1 MGCKLTR
8 VFVIVLIGICLPHYI
23 FSQEK
28 NLKLGKVSAADF
40 NLPSSSVIDSSTQA
54 VILAD
59 IGSTSFKGNAK
70 GWVSYVYTRKTRIRI
85 LSKNALDIANVEI
98 DLRQKETG
106 EEPDKLSELSAATYN
121 LENGKVIES
130 GLGKNDVFTEKVS
143 KRHFKKKFALPAVK
157 EGSIIEYSYK
167 ITSFFFNLMPDWSF
181 QDTRFPCLW
190 SEYKVTIPSLLGY
203 KVSRQGYNSFYV
215 DESAEGTETYQIIQ
229 KSDASTGVPDNSLS
243 VNSNTFSR
251 RWVMKDIYP
260 LKIENYTSSVAK
272 YIDKLDFRLVSIYNG
287 ETTKE
292 YSNTWTQ
299 ATNELLAG
307 TDFGVP
313 LDEENIWMNK
323 TLDAVLKGEAD
334 QLQQAKKIYNYITSN
349 FTCTDYDNPYI
360 TTTLLD
366 VEKKKSGTI
375 GDINLL
381 LVAMLRKMNIQ
392 ANPVLLTTK
401 EYGFSD
407 PKNPM
412 VHKLNY
418 VICRIRIN
426 DRYYTL
432 DASFSFLGF
441 GNLPLNCYNGHA
453 RVIGRADSSSLYFN
467 ADSINETKV
476 TVVAIKNDVKNKEGL
491 SGNLQHAPGFFE
503 SNNLRVAIQKSGEN
517 SFWDNLKTRYGGEID
532 IENGHIDSLHLPG
545 EPVKIEY
552 DFTMKTDHSNEILYF
567 SPTMFSNSFRENP
580 FKSDVRKY
588 PVEMNYPINEMYI
601 LSMEI
606 PEGYTIDELP
616 KSAKVSYNGNEG
628 MFQYQIEK
636 TSNAI
641 NLRTVVKLSKA
652 LYKASEYSNL
662 REFFTYVVKK
672 QQEQIVF
679 RKKKA

>member
-1 MGCKLTR
+1 MRCKLAQ
-8 VFVIVLIGICLPHYI
+8 VFSIIVIGICWPHYI

-28 NLKLGKVSAADF
+28 TLKLGKVSASDF
-40 NLPSSSVIDSSTQA
+40 ILASSSVIDSSTQA

-59 IGSTSFKGNAK
+59 IGSTNFKGNAK

-98 DLRQKETG
+98 DLRQRENG
-106 EEPDKLSELSAATYN
+106 DEPDKLSDLSAVTYN

-130 GLGKNDVFTEKVS
+130 VLDKKDVFTEKVS

-157 EGSIIEYSYK
+157 EGSIVEYSYK

-181 QDTRFPCLW
+181 QDSRFPCLW

-203 KVSRQGYNSFYV
+203 KVARQGYNTFYI
-215 DESAEGTETYQIIQ
+215 DETAEGSETYQIIE
-229 KSDASTGVPDNSLS
+229 KADGSTGVPDHTLS
-243 VNSNTFSR
+243 VNSNTFTR

-272 YIDKLDFRLVSIYNG
+272 YIDKLDFRLASIYNG

-299 ATNELLAG
+299 ATNELLEG
-307 TDFGVP
+307 TDFGLP

-323 TLDAVLKGEAD
+323 ILDAVLKGETD
-334 QLQQAKKIYNYITSN
+334 QLQQAKKIYNYITGN
-349 FTCTDYDNPYI
+349 FTCTDHDNPYI
-360 TTTLLD
+360 SSTLYD

-412 VHKLNY
+412 INNLNY
-418 VICRIRIN
+418 VICRSRIK
-426 DRYYTL
+426 DQFYTL
-432 DASFSFLGF
+432 DASYSFLGF

-453 RVIGRADSSSLYFN
+453 RVIGRTDSSSLYFN
-467 ADSINETKV
+467 ADSINEVKV
-476 TVVAIKNDVKNKEGL
+476 TVVAIKNDSNNKEAF
-491 SGNLQHAPGFFE
+491 SGNLQRAPGLFE
-503 SNNLRVAIQKSGEN
+503 SNNLRITIQKNGQN
-517 SFWDNLKTRYGGEID
+517 SFWDNLKTSYAGELE
-532 IENGHIDSLHLPG
+532 IENAHIDSLQLPG

-552 DFTMKTDHSNEILYF
+552 DFKMKTDPSSEIIYF
-567 SPTMFSNSFRENP
+567 NPTMFSNAYRENP
-580 FKSDVRKY
+580 FKSDERKY
-588 PVEMNYPINEMYI
+588 PVEMNYPINEIYI
-601 LSMEI
+601 FSMEI
-606 PEGYTIDELP
+606 PDGYSIDELP
-616 KSAKVSYNGNEG
+616 RSAKVSFNGNEG
-628 MFQYQIEK
+628 VYQYQIEK
-636 TSNAI
+636 TNNTI
-641 NLRTVVKLSKA
+641 HLRSVVKLSKA
-652 LYKASEYSNL
+652 SYKASEYSNL